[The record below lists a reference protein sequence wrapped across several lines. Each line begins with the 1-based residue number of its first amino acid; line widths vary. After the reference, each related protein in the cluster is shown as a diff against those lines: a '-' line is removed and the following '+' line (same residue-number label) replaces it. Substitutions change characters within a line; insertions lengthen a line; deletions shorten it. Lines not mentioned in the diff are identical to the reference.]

1 MAENTYLS
9 GQPIICQLLS
19 YLPEELADQSVSE
32 HQSNRKMPMIG
43 FTPDPGHIT
52 AAACTDKTFPGQP
65 EVQQGA
71 IYIFDKGY
79 VYYPAWEQWTDN
91 GVFYVIRLNENASYQ
106 I

>member
-32 HQSNRKMPMIG
+32 HQSDRRILLTDLG
-43 FTPDPGHIT
+43 YIA

-71 IYIFDKGY
+71 IYIFEKGY
-79 VYYPAWEQWTDN
+79 VYYPAWEQ
-91 GVFYVIRLNENASYQ
+91 
-106 I
+106 